1 MDIRIVISSGHDWGD
16 RGGLGG
22 QASNP
27 DRGRFFLHSRLTPL
41 LSVQFHRGP
50 FAVPHS
56 GSLALEGRQS
66 SGKPPALNS
75 VSLLKIDLDPIESR
89 WPWVG
94 PAERSDLYRY
104 FQQVSLEDQ
113 QNDANG
119 TQGRGAI
126 GRPFSREVIGEG
138 E

>member
-1 MDIRIVISSGHDWGD
+1 MDIRIAISSGHDWGD

-56 GSLALEGRQS
+56 GSLVLEG
-66 SGKPPALNS
+66 GH
-75 VSLLKIDLDPIESR
+75 PI
-89 WPWVG
+89 V
-94 PAERSDLYRY
+94 
-104 FQQVSLEDQ
+104 
-113 QNDANG
+113 
-119 TQGRGAI
+119 
-126 GRPFSREVIGEG
+126 RETAGSKLSEFA
-138 E
+138 